1 MHAVHVWRERLSRWF
16 TPAAARCPISPNAI
30 TVLALV
36 LNMAAALALAFGRSH
51 PWLFL
56 AAMLLVG
63 TAGLADAFDGIV
75 ARVQGKTTRFGDFL
89 DHLADR
95 ISDSLVLIGWAWGS
109 GVRPSLIL
117 AATFVVLI
125 NGYSGT
131 QLEASFGKRSY
142 EGLGRGEFVL
152 ALVIFPI
159 VSYGL
164 AVSDSNGSPAGPLRI
179 AEWLTLLL
187 IAAALLGTAQRV
199 RLAAHLSANPQG
211 SPGNSE

>member
-1 MHAVHVWRERLSRWF
+1 VHVWRERLSRWF
-16 TPAAARCPISPNAI
+16 YPAAARCPISPNAI
-30 TVLALV
+30 TIVALGLNLGAALVLAL
-36 LNMAAALALAFGRSH
+36 GRFH
-51 PWLFL
+51 PLLFL
-56 AAMLLVG
+56 AAILLVG

-75 ARVQGKTTRFGDFL
+75 ARVQGKTSRFGDFL

-152 ALVIFPI
+152 ALVVFPI
-159 VSYGL
+159 VSFCL
-164 AVSDSNGSPAGPLRI
+164 AVSDSNGLPPGPLRA
-179 AEWLTLLL
+179 AEWLTILL
-187 IAAALLGTAQRV
+187 IAAALLGIAQRV
-199 RLAAHLSANPQG
+199 RLAARLASLPEG
-211 SPGNSE
+211 SSDDSE